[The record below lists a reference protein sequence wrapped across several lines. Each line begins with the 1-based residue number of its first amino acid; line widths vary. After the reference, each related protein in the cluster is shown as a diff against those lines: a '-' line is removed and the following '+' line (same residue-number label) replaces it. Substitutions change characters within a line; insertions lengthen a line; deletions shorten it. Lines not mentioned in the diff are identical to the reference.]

1 MTTVGKYPLI
11 HQRKVR
17 KMTTVGKFK
26 TRSFALIL
34 FLFAFAGVANA
45 RGKEEYQTWTAK
57 DKPGDG
63 VAEVL
68 LPDAN
73 TPMAC
78 RLEISVKGG
87 PSCSKV
93 MCKGEQVPATQS
105 PQSMMAAK
113 QIALSI
119 AKSHYTH
126 FVAEEINSKRSTDLI
141 AAAIVNESGPNP
153 GAQASNGSTFVQTVR
168 EQASALIKGFAVIED
183 GFEKIGNGQ
192 VAYVIGGVSC
202 LSQIAADN
210 MSAGNK
216 RDNSTPP
223 AGSNSGTKSDAGP
236 ATVPARR
243 RAGSD
248 QL

>member
-1 MTTVGKYPLI
+1 M
-11 HQRKVR
+11 
-17 KMTTVGKFK
+17 MTVGKFK
-26 TRSFALIL
+26 TRGFALIFCL
-34 FLFAFAGVANA
+34 IAFAGVANA
-45 RGKEEYQTWTAK
+45 QGKEEYQTWTAK

-68 LPDAN
+68 LSDGP

-78 RLEISVKGG
+78 RVEISVKGG

-93 MCKGEQVPATQS
+93 MCKGEQVAATQT

-113 QIALSI
+113 QIAMSK
-119 AKSHYTH
+119 AKAHYTH
-126 FVAEEINSKRSTDLI
+126 FLQEEINSKRTTDLI
-141 AAAIVNESGPNP
+141 DAAIVNEGGPTP
-153 GAQASNGSTFVQTVR
+153 GTQASSGYTSAQTMR

-223 AGSNSGTKSDAGP
+223 TGSNSGTKSDVGP

>member
-1 MTTVGKYPLI
+1 MTTI
-11 HQRKVR
+11 
-17 KMTTVGKFK
+17 GKFNPIGA
-26 TRSFALIL
+26 ALIL
-34 FLFAFAGVANA
+34 CICVFAGVVNA
-45 RGKEEYQTWTAK
+45 QGKEEYQNWTAK

-68 LPDAN
+68 LSDGP

-78 RLEISVKGG
+78 RVEISVKGG

-93 MCKGEQVPATQS
+93 MCKGEQVAATQS

-113 QIALSI
+113 QIAMSK
-119 AKSHYTH
+119 AKAHYTH
-126 FVAEEINSKRSTDLI
+126 FLQEEINSKRTTDLI
-141 AAAIVNESGPNP
+141 DAAIVNEGGPTP
-153 GAQASNGSTFVQTVR
+153 GTQASSGYISGQTIK
-168 EQASALIKGFAVIED
+168 EQASALIKGFAVVED
-183 GFEKIGNGQ
+183 GFEKMGNGQ

-202 LSQIAADN
+202 LSQKAADN

-223 AGSNSGTKSDAGP
+223 AGMGAGP
-236 ATVPARR
+236 KDDGGPAAVPARR
-243 RAGSD
+243 RSGAD